1 MSLLK
6 SRLAFVGIASVIL
19 TGALFASE
27 SSYAAKAKGKKPKA
41 PAVTYKNISSKDF
54 NNTLTAMK
62 ALKPLASKGTGSVA
76 VILPDTT
83 SSERWTEFDAPIL
96 TKAFTAA
103 GLSSSQIIIQNAQG
117 SDSTFIT
124 DAQADITAG
133 AKVILTTPEDSATG
147 DAVEKLDS
155 AAGVKT
161 IDYDRLT
168 LGGATADKY
177 YVSFN
182 NVEVGKLI
190 GGGMVSCVKA
200 WKVKSPKVIV
210 AHGATTDNNATLFA
224 QGYFDV
230 LGPLFSSGKW
240 TDLEGT
246 NGTTAGTWDP
256 PTAET
261 EFQQAFTANPTANA
275 ALMPNDETAAP
286 VITYLQ
292 QQGVK
297 PYTFPVTGQDATLVG
312 LQNII
317 SGYQCGS
324 VYKPIFLEAEGAAV
338 LAMFLRAD
346 LTPPKSLINGTTQDT
361 VANYAV
367 PSVLETPEWVT
378 PQTLEST
385 VVKDN
390 FVPASQICSG
400 APPSGPSYAADCKKY
415 KIH

>member
-6 SRLAFVGIASVIL
+6 SRLAFVGIASVIV

-27 SSYAAKAKGKKPKA
+27 SSYAAKAKA
-41 PAVTYKNISSKDF
+41 PAVTYKNLSSKDF
-54 NNTLTAMK
+54 NNTYSAMK
-62 ALKPLASKGTGSVA
+62 ALKPLAKKGTGSVA

-83 SSERWTEFDAPIL
+83 SSTRWTEFDAPIL
-96 TKAFTAA
+96 KTAFEAA
-103 GLSSSQIIIQNAQG
+103 GLKPSQIIIQNADG
-117 SDSTFIT
+117 SDQTFIT
-124 DAQADITAG
+124 DDQADITAG
-133 AKVILTTPEDSATG
+133 AKVIATTPEDSPTG
-147 DAVEKLDS
+147 AEAEKLNS

-168 LGGATADKY
+168 LGGATAGKY

-182 NVEVGKLI
+182 NVTVGKLI
-190 GGGMVSCVKA
+190 GSGLVSCVKA
-200 WKVKSPKVIV
+200 ENVKNPKVIV
-210 AHGATTDNNATLFA
+210 AHGAVTDNNATLFA
-224 QGYFDV
+224 QGYFSV
-230 LGPLFSSGKW
+230 LAPLFSSGKW
-240 TDLEGT
+240 TDLEGA

-297 PYTFPVTGQDATLVG
+297 PNTFPVTGQDATLVG

-317 SGYQCGS
+317 SGYQCGT
-324 VYKPIFLEAEGAAV
+324 VYKPIFLEAQGAVAV
-338 LAMFLRAD
+338 AMYLRAGM
-346 LTPPKSLINGTTQDT
+346 TPPKSLINGTTEDT

-367 PSVLETPEWVT
+367 PSILEQPEWVT
-378 PQTLEST
+378 AKTIEST
-385 VVKDN
+385 VVKDK
-390 FVPASQICSG
+390 FVPVSQICSG
-400 APPSGPSYAADCKKY
+400 SPPSGPSYATDCKKY
-415 KIH
+415 KIK

>member
-6 SRLAFVGIASVIL
+6 SRLAFVGIASVIV
-19 TGALFASE
+19 TGGLFASE
-27 SSYAAKAKGKKPKA
+27 TSYAKSSKKPA
-41 PAVTYKNISSKDF
+41 AVTYKNLSSKDF
-54 NNTLTAMK
+54 NTTYSAMK
-62 ALKPLASKGTGSVA
+62 ALKPLAKKGTGSVA

-83 SSERWTEFDAPIL
+83 SSTRWTEFDAPIL
-96 TKAFTAA
+96 KKALSDA
-103 GLSSSQIIIQNAQG
+103 GLSSSQVIIQNADG
-117 SDSTFIT
+117 SDATFVT
-124 DAQADITAG
+124 DDQADITAG

-147 DAVEKLDS
+147 DQVEKLNN

-168 LGGATADKY
+168 LGGSTSEKY

-182 NVEVGKLI
+182 NVTVGKLL
-190 GGGMVSCVKA
+190 GSGLVSCVAA
-200 WKVKSPKVIV
+200 WKVKTPKVIV
-210 AHGATTDNNATLFA
+210 MRGSPTDNNATLFA

-230 LGPLFSSGKW
+230 LTPKFSSGW
-240 TDLEGT
+240 TDVAQP
-246 NGTTAGTWDP
+246 AGTWDP

-261 EFQQAFTANPTANA
+261 EFQQAFTANPTSNA
-275 ALMPNDETAAP
+275 VLTPNDENAAP
-286 VITYLQ
+286 IITYLQ

-297 PYTFPVTGQDATLVG
+297 PDTFPVTGQDATLVG

-317 SGYQCGS
+317 SGYQCGT
-324 VYKPIFLEAEGAAV
+324 VYKPIFLEAQAAAA
-338 LAMFLRAD
+338 LAMYLRAGV
-346 LTPPKSLINGTTQDT
+346 TPPSSLVNTTTQDT

-367 PSVLETPEWVT
+367 PSVLEAPEWVT
-378 PQTLEST
+378 AATMEST

-415 KIH
+415 KIK

>member
-19 TGALFASE
+19 TGGLFATE
-27 SSYAAKAKGKKPKA
+27 SSYAKAKAKKKA
-41 PAVTYKNISSKDF
+41 PAITYKNLSSKDF
-54 NNTLTAMK
+54 NTTESAMK
-62 ALKPLASKGTGSVA
+62 YLKPLAAKGKGKVA
-76 VILPDTT
+76 FILPDTT
-83 SSERWTEFDAPIL
+83 SSERWTEFDAPL
-96 TKAFTAA
+96 LKKALTAA
-103 GLSSSQIIIQNAQG
+103 GLKSSQIIIQNAQG
-117 SDSTFIT
+117 SDATFIT
-124 DAQADITAG
+124 DDQADITAG
-133 AKVILTTPEDSATG
+133 AKVIATTPEDSATG
-147 DAVEKLDS
+147 AEAEKLNT

-168 LGGATADKY
+168 LGGSTSDKY

-182 NVEVGKLI
+182 NVTVGKLI
-190 GGGMVSCVKA
+190 GNGLVACVKA
-200 WKVKSPKVIV
+200 WNITSPKVIV

-224 QGYFDV
+224 QGYFDI
-230 LGPLFSSGKW
+230 LTPLFSSGAW
-240 TDLEGT
+240 TDEEGPAPA
-246 NGTTAGTWDP
+246 TTAGTWDP

-261 EFQQAFTANPTANA
+261 EFEQAFTAHPTANA

-297 PYTFPVTGQDATLVG
+297 PQTFPVTGQDATLVG

-317 SGYQCGS
+317 SGYQCGT
-324 VYKPIFLEAEGAAV
+324 VYKPIFLEAEGASA
-338 LAMFLRAD
+338 LAMYLRAG
-346 LTPPKSLINGTTQDT
+346 LKPPSTLINATQEDT
-361 VANYAV
+361 VSNYAV
-367 PSVLETPEWVT
+367 PSILEAPEWVT
-378 PQTLEST
+378 AKTIEST

-400 APPSGPSYAADCKKY
+400 SPPSGPSYATDCTTY

>member
-6 SRLAFVGIASVIL
+6 SRLAFVCIASVVV
-19 TGALFASE
+19 TGSLFATE
-27 SSYAAKAKGKKPKA
+27 SSYAAKAKKKP
-41 PAVTYKNISSKDF
+41 PAVTYKNLSSKDF
-54 NNTLTAMK
+54 NNTLSAMK

-96 TKAFTAA
+96 TKAFKAA
-103 GLSSSQIIIQNAQG
+103 GLKGSQIIIQNAEG
-117 SDSTFIT
+117 SDSTFIS
-124 DAQADITAG
+124 DDQADITAG
-133 AKVILTTPEDSATG
+133 AKVILTTPEDSTTG
-147 DAVEKLDS
+147 DQVEKLNT

-168 LGGATADKY
+168 LGGATAGKY

-182 NVEVGKLI
+182 NVDVGKLI
-190 GGGMVSCVKA
+190 GGGLVSCVKS
-200 WKVKSPKVIV
+200 WKVSNPKVIV

-224 QGYFDV
+224 QGYFDI
-230 LGPLFSSGKW
+230 LTPYFENKGW

-246 NGTTAGTWDP
+246 PPATTAGTWDP

-317 SGYQCGS
+317 SGYQCGT
-324 VYKPIFLEAEGAAV
+324 VYKPIFLEAEGAAA
-338 LAMFLRAD
+338 LAMYLRAGK
-346 LTPPKSLINGTTQDT
+346 TPPKTLINGTTEDT
-361 VANYAV
+361 VANYPV

-378 PQTLEST
+378 PQTIQKT
-385 VVKDN
+385 IIKDN
-390 FVPASQICSG
+390 FVPASQICTG
-400 APPSGPSYAADCKKY
+400 APPSGPTYAADCAKY
-415 KIH
+415 KIS